1 MELEAYGRMLRLK
14 WYFRNDEKEFD
25 RKRFKPKSTFNPR
38 NKDAAIEIYLSSL
51 EEKLMNIEIPQ
62 NKYNNLNREER
73 SALYNFKND
82 KNIVIKSADKGSS
95 VVVWDRDDYIKE
107 AEERL
112 GEIPD
117 LLSVTYM
124 RQLKNSEKRRPECRH
139 N

>member
-1 MELEAYGRMLRLK
+1 
-14 WYFRNDEKEFD
+14 
-25 RKRFKPKSTFNPR
+25 
-38 NKDAAIEIYLSSL
+38 
-51 EEKLMNIEIPQ
+51 MNIEIPQ
-62 NKYNNLNREER
+62 NKYKNLNREER